1 MGVAMRQSVG
11 IKDLKLRMQQAL
23 DRFLN
28 EMGNAESGYG
38 QVMCRLA
45 ELEHNFKDGYL
56 DVVETH
62 YQEQHLELTPLLEKE
77 RDGLRCRGNRSP
89 VLEVEDPTTQEPGES
104 FCDKVMRW
112 FQAMLQRLQMWWH
125 GVLAWV
131 KEKVAALVHAVQA
144 LWEEFQSFCCS
155 LSTLFMSSLQS

>member
-62 YQEQHLELTPLLEKE
+62 YQEQHL
-77 RDGLRCRGNRSP
+77 
-89 VLEVEDPTTQEPGES
+89 
-104 FCDKVMRW
+104 
-112 FQAMLQRLQMWWH
+112 
-125 GVLAWV
+125 
-131 KEKVAALVHAVQA
+131 
-144 LWEEFQSFCCS
+144 
-155 LSTLFMSSLQS
+155 